1 MNGKQDFFME
11 NFHKKC
17 TIELQNEFSIKLL
30 MHKMSESLEFFALNI
45 IKKKVKTIEQAKHLP
60 LI

>member
-1 MNGKQDFFME
+1 MNRKQNFFIE
-11 NFHKKC
+11 NFHKKS

-30 MHKMSESLEFFALNI
+30 MHKTSQSLEFFALNI
-45 IKKKVKTIEQAKHLP
+45 IKKVKTIEQAKHLP